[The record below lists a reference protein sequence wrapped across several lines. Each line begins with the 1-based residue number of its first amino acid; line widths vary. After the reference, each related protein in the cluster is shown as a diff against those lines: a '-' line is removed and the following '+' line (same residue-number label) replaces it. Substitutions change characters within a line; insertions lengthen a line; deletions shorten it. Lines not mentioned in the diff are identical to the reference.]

1 MLVNKSKIIFWGLI
15 LVLVVLIVW
24 RYQIIELGSN
34 PTGSPPYGVQKNY
47 ELREYNDSEEEIV
60 LVGKVVKEPDVRETN
75 TKLTIKVSQIYPSI
89 KTHDREFLAMTHKEK
104 ILVTV
109 NRYPEYRYGDELEIT
124 GKLETPAV
132 FDDFNYRNYLKKD
145 GIYSVIYYPQIELL
159 KTRGWASGF
168 YGGILDFKDKLRQGI
183 YRFLSPPQSEIL
195 GGMILGD
202 NNRMSQEL
210 KEKLNITGVRHITAV
225 SGMNVLIISGILM
238 SLFLFLGFWRG
249 QAFYI
254 SIIIIWL
261 FIILTGLQASGVR
274 AGIMASLFL
283 IGRKLGRQSF
293 SSRSII
299 IAAAIMLVINPM
311 LLFYDVSFQLSFLAA
326 LGIISLGSSLK
337 KWLKWDVLIMTVS
350 AYVFTLPILIYNF
363 GQVSL
368 IGLLAN
374 LLIVP
379 VVYWITIFGFI
390 LVLIS
395 LFWSGLAWLLSIP
408 VWLLLTYI
416 TTIVDL
422 FSQSWLAK
430 NIENVHWFW
439 LVLFYLFLT
448 VFVYHL
454 KSREKLSRL

>member
-1 MLVNKSKIIFWGLI
+1 MARSKIIFWGLI
-15 LVLVVLIVW
+15 LILAVLIVW
-24 RYQIIELGSN
+24 RYYKIELGSS

-47 ELREYNDSEEEIV
+47 ELGIYNDLDQEVV
-60 LVGKVVKEPDVRETN
+60 LIGKVVKEPDVRETN
-75 TKLTIKVSQIYPSI
+75 TKLTIKVSQIYPSL

-109 NRYPEYRYGDELEIT
+109 GRYPEYKYGDELEII
-124 GKLETPAV
+124 GKLETPTI

-145 GIYSVIYYPQIELL
+145 GIYSVIYYPKIELL
-159 KTRGWASGF
+159 KSYRGPSSVF
-168 YGGILDFKDKLRQGI
+168 SVIFNFKDKLRQGI

-195 GGMILGD
+195 GAMILGD
-202 NNRMSQEL
+202 KNRMSQEL
-210 KEKLNITGVRHITAV
+210 KEKLNIAGVRHITAV
-225 SGMNVLIISGILM
+225 SGLHVLILSGILM

-261 FIILTGLQASGVR
+261 FIVLTGLQASGVR

-299 IAAAIMLVINPM
+299 IAAGIMLVINPM
-311 LLFYDVSFQLSFLAA
+311 LLFYDVGFQLSFLAA
-326 LGIISLGSSLK
+326 SGIISLGSILK
-337 KWLKWDVLIMTVS
+337 KWLKWDILVMTVS
-350 AYVFTLPILIYNF
+350 AYVFTPPILIYNF

-379 VVYWITIFGFI
+379 VVYWIMILGFI

-408 VWLLLTYI
+408 VWLMLTYI
-416 TTIVDL
+416 IKLVDL
-422 FSQSWLAK
+422 FSQPWLAK
-430 NIENVHWFW
+430 NIENIHWFW

-454 KSREKLSRL
+454 KSKEKLNKWT

>member
-1 MLVNKSKIIFWGLI
+1 MVFRRRLSFTSGGLKDLFSLYNKPMAKSKMIFIGLC

-24 RYQIIELGSN
+24 RYCLIESRI
-34 PTGSPPYGVQKNY
+34 KNY
-47 ELREYNDSEEEIV
+47 QLGKYNDSEEEIV
-60 LVGKVVKEPDVRETN
+60 LIGKGIKEPDVRETN
-75 TKLTIKVSQIYPSI
+75 TKLTIEASERILITVS
-89 KTHDREFLAMTHKEK
+89 
-104 ILVTV
+104 
-109 NRYPEYRYGDELEIT
+109 RYPEYKYGDELEII
-124 GKLETPAV
+124 GKLETPTI

-168 YGGILDFKDKLRQGI
+168 YGGILDFKDKFREGI

-195 GGMILGD
+195 GAMILGD
-202 NNRMSQEL
+202 KNRMSQEL
-210 KEKLNITGVRHITAV
+210 KEKVNIAGVRHITAV
-225 SGMNVLIISGILM
+225 SGLHVLILSGILM

-254 SIIIIWL
+254 SMIIIWL
-261 FIILTGLQASGVR
+261 FIVLTGLQASGVR

-293 SSRSII
+293 SWRGII
-299 IAAAIMLVINPM
+299 LASGLMRVINPM
-311 LLFYDVSFQLSFLAA
+311 LLFYDVGFQLSFLAA
-326 LGIISLGSSLK
+326 SGIISLGSILK
-337 KWLKWDVLIMTVS
+337 KWLKWDILVMTVS

-379 VVYWITIFGFI
+379 FVYWIMILGFI
-390 LVLIS
+390 FVLIG
-395 LFWSGLAWLLSIP
+395 LFWQSLAWFLSIP

-416 TTIVDL
+416 IKLVDL
-422 FSQSWLAK
+422 FSQPWLAK
-430 NIENVHWFW
+430 NIENIHWFW
-439 LVLFYLFLT
+439 LVLLYLFLT

-454 KSREKLSRL
+454 KSREKLDKWT